1 MGHIEETR
9 ELSANPE
16 ALWGTVSDLADW
28 DKWFTVHEKWLEGPP
43 ATLTEGGQP
52 AAKIVMLGMA
62 NKIEWTIDEVDA
74 PRSLVLSGT
83 GMAGV
88 KAKFT
93 FTIDPADKGSRLTVV
108 GDFEGAMIKG
118 ALGKAV
124 EKDGVKQ
131 LDKTL
136 DQLDALASASAWA
149 GLSRWRSREP
159 GWTAGPTGGR

>member
-1 MGHIEETR
+1 MGHIEASR
-9 ELSANPE
+9 ELSADPD
-16 ALWGTVSDLADW
+16 ALWGTVTDLANW

-43 ATLTEGGQP
+43 DTLAEG
-52 AAKIVMLGMA
+52 AKLTAKIVMLGMA
-62 NKIEWTIDEVDA
+62 NKIEWTIEKVDA

-93 FTIDPADKGSRLTVV
+93 FTIDPADKGSKFTVF

-131 LDKTL
+131 LAKML
-136 DQLDALASASAWA
+136 DQLDALASASA
-149 GLSRWRSREP
+149 
-159 GWTAGPTGGR
+159 